1 MEMQWLRYF
10 MAAADAGS
18 VSRGAERMRV
28 AQPSMSTQIRKLERH
43 LGLALFDRVA
53 GGVVLTDAGRAFY
66 PRARRILGAVRE
78 AEEQLRLDVESGNGI
93 LSVGA
98 IPTIAPFVLPPALQ
112 ALRAA
117 FPDCTVTVRED
128 LTERLADAIAD
139 NEIDC
144 AVISPPFTHEL
155 LEIETIGEEELVAC
169 VQRGHAA
176 ARGNRR
182 FRPADVSGQPTVTL
196 EEMHCLGRQIQGFC
210 LARQL
215 TPRVVCRTT
224 QLATIVELVGSG
236 VGISIVPEMAA
247 AAHGNGSC
255 QFVRFAG
262 DPPTRQLG
270 IAWRRDRSRS
280 LLARRFVELLT
291 AQLAGGRHALQV
303 TQPPPA
309 VGALDAGV
317 PTTERVEQ
325 QNRRQPQQVR
335 HAQTEPRVRRRRN
348 A

>member
-43 LGLALFDRVA
+43 LGLDLFDRVA

-78 AEEQLRLDVESGNGI
+78 AEEQLRLDVEHGTGM

-98 IPTIAPFVLPPALQ
+98 IPTIAPFVLPPALR

-144 AVISPPFTHEL
+144 AIISPPFTHEL
-155 LEIETIGEEELVAC
+155 LEVETIAEEELVAC
-169 VQRGHAA
+169 VHRGHAA
-176 ARGNRR
+176 ARTNRR
-182 FRPADVSGQPTVTL
+182 FRAADVSGQPTITL

-210 LARQL
+210 LSRQVA
-215 TPRVVCRTT
+215 PRVVCRTT

-236 VGISIVPEMAA
+236 VGISIVPEMTA
-247 AAHGNGSC
+247 AAHTGRSC
-255 QFVRFAG
+255 QFIRFAG
-262 DPPTRQLG
+262 EAPTRQVG

-280 LLARRFVELLT
+280 LLARQFVELVT
-291 AQLAGGRHALQV
+291 AQLGDGRHAL
-303 TQPPPA
+303 P
-309 VGALDAGV
+309 
-317 PTTERVEQ
+317 EQ
-325 QNRRQPQQVR
+325 GRQR
-335 HAQTEPRVRRRRN
+335 
-348 A
+348 